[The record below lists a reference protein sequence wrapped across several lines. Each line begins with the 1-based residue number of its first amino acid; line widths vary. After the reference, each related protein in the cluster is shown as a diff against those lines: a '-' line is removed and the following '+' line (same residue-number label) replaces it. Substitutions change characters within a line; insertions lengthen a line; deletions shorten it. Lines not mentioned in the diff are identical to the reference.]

1 MLGVPGCDGE
11 CVHPPLIR
19 RIPSGCHDRTAG
31 SVTPGTCS
39 SSRAPLLSLRL
50 PGPRVQPGS
59 VGPDLVAAGDCP
71 FPRAPS
77 PRRSAAP
84 SASFPG
90 PTSSLG
96 SKAPSPD
103 TRPRPRPAA
112 APARRHPPPPDKRPP
127 HRPRQGPNGT
137 SNGSA
142 ARDHRQAC
150 CPQATPPKRPPG
162 RLHRQV
168 RLSRNRSILDKS
180 NPMFDRSGL
189 PDDDIDLVALRRI
202 LWCGTTCGTGERG
215 FRAPAAA
222 PGLRAIP
229 LPGM

>member
-1 MLGVPGCDGE
+1 M
-11 CVHPPLIR
+11 
-19 RIPSGCHDRTAG
+19 
-31 SVTPGTCS
+31 
-39 SSRAPLLSLRL
+39 SRAPLFSVRPPARGRGPEAAGLRD
-50 PGPRVQPGS
+50 QPGS
-59 VGPDLVAAGDCP
+59 FPPDLVTAGDCP
-71 FPRAPS
+71 FPRVSGVSCAPGPVSS
-77 PRRSAAP
+77 PNSCSTA
-84 SASFPG
+84 PG